1 MLGKIKQIVTISLVL
16 VLAFSLSLQAKAAN
30 TFSDVSNS
38 DEGYQEIEYIYNKGI
53 IKGYNSGGVQKFKPT
68 EVLTRYQAAK
78 MLVLASGN
86 GPLKVNKSSFKDVKL
101 KESDYIEQAVKLGY
115 MTGTGNGNFSPF
127 KPFTR
132 DDMSIALVEAFN
144 LSLTEYAAKPIVFT
158 DINTNSEIA
167 KYVKAIYYN
176 GITRGSNNKY
186 MPDNGVT
193 RRQFSLFVARG
204 MEDKFK
210 VYKEVDSVTVPDSS
224 KSIGQVIIKVSGD
237 TLNVRTQP
245 SNSGAVVGKLS
256 DKEKVFVYEV
266 SGDWLKIDYKG
277 ELQYISK
284 SYTSFLDVNGKE
296 IGASTGKVL
305 TISPDLNIRSKPT
318 STSAII
324 GMVSKN
330 TELQTYGLYN
340 GWYLVKVDSIPGY
353 ISASYTQDANVPVEK
368 PEETVPDNLG
378 NLAGKVTATSL
389 NVRSGPG
396 ATYASVGS
404 LTKGKIVTVQSISG
418 SWAKVAYNGGQGYV
432 SKTYLKLLNQSG
444 SVLKNRIIL
453 VDAGHGGS
461 DPGAVSQ
468 GVTEKSIVIK
478 VAKLVEQK
486 LKNAG
491 ASVIMSRA
499 GDTYPSLKDRVALSK
514 STNSELFVSI
524 HVNATTSSKVT
535 GTETF
540 YNLSSN
546 DNGAES
552 KVLAT
557 KIQSEIIKNADMNS
571 RGIKEGEFYVI
582 KQMEI
587 PSVLVE
593 LGFITNQQ
601 DLNKLVNDKYI
612 EIYAQSIFNGIRD
625 YYSIQ

>member
-1 MLGKIKQIVTISLVL
+1 
-16 VLAFSLSLQAKAAN
+16 
-30 TFSDVSNS
+30 
-38 DEGYQEIEYIYNKGI
+38 
-53 IKGYNSGGVQKFKPT
+53 
-68 EVLTRYQAAK
+68 
-78 MLVLASGN
+78 MLVLAGGH
-86 GPLKVNKSSFKDVKL
+86 GPLKVSKSSFKDVKL
-101 KESDYIEQAVKLGY
+101 KESEYIEQAVKLGY
-115 MTGTGNGNFSPF
+115 MKGTGNGNFSPF

-132 DDMSIALVEAFN
+132 DDMSIALVKTFN
-144 LSLTEYAAKPIVFT
+144 LSLTENANKPIVFS
-158 DINTNSEIA
+158 DINNNDELA

-176 GITRGSNNKY
+176 GITQGSNNKY
-186 MPDNGVT
+186 MPNSGVT

-204 MEDKFK
+204 MEDEFK
-210 VYKEVDSVTVPDSS
+210 VYKEVDGATLPDPS
-224 KSIGQVIIKVSGD
+224 KSIGQVIIQVSND
-237 TLNVRTQP
+237 TLNVRTEP
-245 SNSGAVVGKLS
+245 NNSGTVVGKLV

-266 SGDWLKIDYKG
+266 TGDWLKIDYKG
-277 ELQYISK
+277 ELQYIS
-284 SYTSFLDVNGKE
+284 SAYTSFLDINGKE

-305 TISPDLNIRSKPT
+305 TTSPDLNIRSKPT
-318 STSAII
+318 TSGAII
-324 GMVSKN
+324 STVSKN
-330 TELQTYGLYN
+330 TELQTYGLYD
-340 GWYLVKVDSIPGY
+340 GWYLVKVDNIPGY
-353 ISASYTQDANVPVEK
+353 ISASYTKDATI
-368 PEETVPDNLG
+368 PEDTGSDNLG
-378 NLAGKVTATSL
+378 DVIGKVTATSL

-404 LTKGKIVTVQSISG
+404 LTKGKIVTVESLNG
-418 SWAKVAYNGGQGYV
+418 SWAKVKYSGGQGYV
-432 SKTYLKLLNQSG
+432 SKTYLKLLNQTG

-453 VDAGHGGS
+453 MDAGHGGK
-461 DPGAVSQ
+461 DPGASSQ

-486 LKNAG
+486 LKSAG
-491 ASVIMSRA
+491 ATVIMSRT
-499 GDTYPSLKDRVALSK
+499 GDTYPSLQDRVALSK
-514 STNSELFVSI
+514 STNTELFVSI
-524 HVNATTSSKVT
+524 HVNAAANKSVT

-540 YNLSSN
+540 YNLSAN

-557 KIQSEIIKNADMNS
+557 KIQQEIIKNASMNN
-571 RGIKEGEFYVI
+571 RGTKEGEFYVI

>member
-1 MLGKIKQIVTISLVL
+1 MLGKIKQIVTISLML
-16 VLAFSLSLQAKAAN
+16 VLAFSLSIQANAAN

-53 IKGYNSGGVQKFKPT
+53 IKGYESGGVQKFKPT
-68 EVLTRYQAAK
+68 DVLTRYQAAK
-78 MLVLASGN
+78 MLVLAGGH
-86 GPLKVNKSSFKDVKL
+86 GPLKVSKSSFKDVKL
-101 KESDYIEQAVKLGY
+101 KESEYIEQAVKLGY
-115 MTGTGNGNFSPF
+115 MKGTGNGNFSPF

-132 DDMSIALVEAFN
+132 DDMSIALVKTFN
-144 LSLTEYAAKPIVFT
+144 LSLTENANKPIVFS
-158 DINTNSEIA
+158 DINNNDELA

-176 GITRGSNNKY
+176 GITQGSNNKY
-186 MPDNGVT
+186 MPNSGVT

-204 MEDKFK
+204 MEDEFK
-210 VYKEVDSVTVPDSS
+210 VYKEVDGATLPDPS
-224 KSIGQVIIKVSGD
+224 KSIGQVIIQVSND
-237 TLNVRTQP
+237 TLNVRTEP
-245 SNSGAVVGKLS
+245 NNSGTVVGKLV

-266 SGDWLKIDYKG
+266 TGDWLKIDYKG
-277 ELQYISK
+277 ELQYIS
-284 SYTSFLDVNGKE
+284 SAYTSFLDINGKE

-305 TISPDLNIRSKPT
+305 TTSPDLNIRSKPT
-318 STSAII
+318 TSGAII
-324 GMVSKN
+324 STVSKN
-330 TELQTYGLYN
+330 TELQTYGLYD
-340 GWYLVKVDSIPGY
+340 GWYLVKVDNIPGY
-353 ISASYTQDANVPVEK
+353 ISASYTKDATI
-368 PEETVPDNLG
+368 PEDTGSDNLG
-378 NLAGKVTATSL
+378 DVIGKVTATSL

-396 ATYASVGS
+396 ATYASVSS
-404 LTKGKIVTVQSISG
+404 LTKGKIVTVESLNG
-418 SWAKVAYNGGQGYV
+418 SWAKVKYSGGQGYV
-432 SKTYLKLLNQSG
+432 SKTYLKLLNQTG

-453 VDAGHGGS
+453 MDAGHGGK
-461 DPGAVSQ
+461 DPGASSQ

-486 LKNAG
+486 LKSAG
-491 ASVIMSRA
+491 ATVIMSRT
-499 GDTYPSLKDRVALSK
+499 GDTYPSLQDRVALSK
-514 STNSELFVSI
+514 STNTELFVSI
-524 HVNATTSSKVT
+524 HVNAAANKSVT

-540 YNLSSN
+540 YNLSAN

-557 KIQSEIIKNADMNS
+557 KIQQEIIKNASMNN
-571 RGIKEGEFYVI
+571 RGTKEGEFYVI

>member
-1 MLGKIKQIVTISLVL
+1 MLGKIKQIVTISLML
-16 VLAFSLSLQAKAAN
+16 VLAFSLSLQANAAN

-38 DEGYQEIEYIYNKGI
+38 DEGYQEIEYIYSKGI
-53 IKGYNSGGVQKFKPT
+53 IKGYESGGTQKFKPT

-78 MLVLASGN
+78 MLVLAGGH
-86 GPLKVNKSSFKDVKL
+86 GPLKVSKSSFKDVKL
-101 KESDYIEQAVKLGY
+101 KESEYIEQAVKLGY
-115 MTGTGNGNFSPF
+115 MKGTGNGNFSPF

-132 DDMSIALVEAFN
+132 DDMSIALVKTFKLN
-144 LSLTEYAAKPIVFT
+144 LTEFANKPIVFS
-158 DINTNSEIA
+158 DINNNDEIA
-167 KYVKAIYYN
+167 KYIKAIYYN
-176 GITRGSNNKY
+176 GITQGSDNKY
-186 MPDNGVT
+186 MPNSGVT

-204 MEDKFK
+204 MEDEFK
-210 VYKEVDSVTVPDSS
+210 VYKEVDGATLPDPS
-224 KSIGQVIIKVSGD
+224 KSIGQVIIKVSND
-237 TLNVRTQP
+237 TLNVRTEP
-245 SNSGAVVGKLS
+245 NNSGTVVGKLV

-266 SGDWLKIDYKG
+266 TGDWLKIDYKG
-277 ELQYISK
+277 ELQYIS
-284 SYTSFLDVNGKE
+284 SAYTSFLDINGKE

-305 TISPDLNIRSKPT
+305 TTSPDLNIRSKPT
-318 STSAII
+318 TSGAII
-324 GMVSKN
+324 STVSKN
-330 TELQTYGLYN
+330 TELQTYGLYD
-340 GWYLVKVDSIPGY
+340 GWYLVKVGNIPGY
-353 ISASYTQDANVPVEK
+353 ISANYTEDATIPG
-368 PEETVPDNLG
+368 DSGSDDLG
-378 NLAGKVTATSL
+378 DVIGKVTAASL

-404 LTKGKIVTVQSISG
+404 LTKGKIVTVESLNG
-418 SWAKVAYNGGQGYV
+418 SWAKVKYSGGQGYV
-432 SKTYLKLLNQSG
+432 SKTYLKLLNQTG

-453 VDAGHGGS
+453 MDAGHGGK
-461 DPGAVSQ
+461 DPGASNQ

-491 ASVIMSRA
+491 ATVIMSRS
-499 GDTYPSLKDRVALSK
+499 GDTYPSLQDRVELSK

-524 HVNATTSSKVT
+524 HVNAAANKSVT

-540 YNLSSN
+540 YNLSLN

-557 KIQSEIIKNADMNS
+557 KIQQEIVKNAGMNN

-582 KQMEI
+582 KRLEI

>member
-53 IKGYNSGGVQKFKPT
+53 IKGYESGGVQKFKPT

-78 MLVLASGN
+78 MLVLASGH
-86 GPLKVNKSSFKDVKL
+86 GPLKVSKSSFKDVKL
-101 KESDYIEQAVKLGY
+101 TDSDYIEQAVKLGY
-115 MTGTGNGNFSPF
+115 MSGTGNGNFSPF

-132 DDMSIALVEAFN
+132 DDMSKALVKTFK
-144 LSLTEYAAKPIVFT
+144 LSLTEFANKPIVFS
-158 DINTNSEIA
+158 DINNNADLA

-176 GITRGSNNKY
+176 GITQGSDNKY
-186 MPDNGVT
+186 MPNNGVT

-204 MEDKFK
+204 MEDEFK
-210 VYKEVDSVTVPDSS
+210 VYKEEVEGVTLPDSS
-224 KSIGQVIIKVSGD
+224 KSIGQVIINVNND
-237 TLNVRTQP
+237 TLNVRSAP
-245 SNSGAVVGKLS
+245 NNSGTVVGKLA

-266 SGDWLKIDYKG
+266 TGDWLKIDYKG
-277 ELQYISK
+277 ELQYIS
-284 SYTSFLDVNGKE
+284 SAFTSFLDINDKE
-296 IGASTGKVL
+296 IGDSTGKVL
-305 TISPDLNIRSKPT
+305 TTSPDLNIRSKPT
-318 STSAII
+318 SSSTII
-324 GMVSKN
+324 GMVSQN
-330 TELQTYGLYN
+330 TELQTYGLYD
-340 GWYLVKVDSIPGY
+340 GWYLVKVGNIPGY
-353 ISASYTQDANVPVEK
+353 ISASYTKDATI
-368 PEETVPDNLG
+368 PEDTGSDSLG
-378 NLAGKVTATSL
+378 DVIGKVTAASL

-404 LTKGKIVTVQSISG
+404 LTKGKIVTVESLNG
-418 SWAKVAYNGGQGYV
+418 SWAKVKYSGGQGYV
-432 SKTYLKLLNQSG
+432 SKIYLKLLNQSG

-453 VDAGHGGS
+453 MDAGHGGK
-461 DPGAVSQ
+461 DPGASSQ

-486 LKNAG
+486 LKGAG
-491 ASVIMSRA
+491 ATVIMSRS
-499 GDTYPSLKDRVALSK
+499 GDTYPTLQDRVALSK
-514 STNSELFVSI
+514 STNTELFVSI
-524 HVNATTSSKVT
+524 HVNAAASKSVT

-540 YNLSSN
+540 YNLSAN

-557 KIQSEIIKNADMNS
+557 KIQQEIIKNASMNN

-601 DLNKLVNDKYI
+601 DFNKLVNDKYI